1 MRKAILMMLL
11 AVVSSSAAAE
21 WVEAGSDEIGVT
33 YYANPASIHK
43 EGNKVKMWNV
53 VDYKTARVSSDGKPY
68 MSMKARVQYDCKEE
82 RLRTM
87 HYSGHSEHMGRG
99 KSVYSDDNPTKWI
112 PVPRATVQEDL
123 WAIACSER

>member
-1 MRKAILMMLL
+1 
-11 AVVSSSAAAE
+11 
-21 WVEAGSDEIGVT
+21 
-33 YYANPASIHK
+33 
-43 EGNKVKMWNV
+43 MWNV

-87 HYSGHSEHMGRG
+87 HDSVHSGNMGRG
-99 KSVYSDDNPTKWI
+99 KSVYSDDDPTKLI

>member
-1 MRKAILMMLL
+1 MSILLL
-11 AVVSSSAAAE
+11 AIVSSSAMAD
-21 WVEAGSDEIGVT
+21 WVAVGSDEIGVT

-53 VDYKTARVSSDGKPY
+53 VDYTTARVSSDGKPY

-99 KSVYSDDNPTKWI
+99 KSVYSDDDPTKWS

-123 WAIACSER
+123 WEIACGKR